1 MALAAGGKALRY
13 RNVKSRMALD
23 SMWEMLADNLPF
35 LLRGAWNT
43 FFVSITGMFLALII
57 GFIVGLLRLSRN
69 ATLSSFSLVYIE
81 IFRGIPMIVTILF
94 TYFALPLILRLFIE
108 VTFNAFI
115 AMLISAV
122 LWTSANAAEIVRGAV
137 QSIAFGQ
144 TEASQALGMNYWQRM
159 RLVVLPQAIKIM
171 IPPMIGLFT
180 LLLKG
185 TAIGFIIEYREL
197 IRVGQITIERLVM
210 VGNQYASIQIYTVI
224 MIMYF
229 LMCYPLSRVSAYYE
243 KKLAVGGS

>member
-1 MALAAGGKALRY
+1 VPVLEILETNM
-13 RNVKSRMALD
+13 
-23 SMWEMLADNLPF
+23 PF

-43 FFVSITGMFLALII
+43 FILSTTGMLLAVAI
-57 GFIVGLLRLSRN
+57 GFVVGLLRLSKN
-69 ATLSSFSLVYIE
+69 ATIRYLALVYIE
-81 IFRGIPMIVTILF
+81 IWRGVPMIVTILF
-94 TYFALPLILRLFIE
+94 TYFALPGIIRIFFDIFISS
-108 VTFNAFI
+108 FM
-115 AMLISAV
+115 AMLVSAV

-137 QSIAFGQ
+137 QSIPFGQ
-144 TEASQALGMNYWQRM
+144 TEAAGALGMTYSQRM
-159 RLVVLPQAIKIM
+159 RLIILPQAVKIM

-210 VGNQYASIQIYTVI
+210 TGNKFASIQIYSLI

-229 LMCYPLSRVSAYYE
+229 MMCYPLSRISTYYE
-243 KKLAVGGS
+243 KKLAVGGK